1 MLVSLNFLSGFA
13 TFRFPFRFTA
23 MLKIVIRFGL
33 IIAALLILFQLS
45 KVSLFIPDMSRDL
58 ILGLVGAAF
67 IGLGIY
73 LGLKFRKVEVVEV
86 GPDFEIDQK
95 QIEHLGLT
103 EREMEVLQLIAEGYS
118 NGEIGDR
125 LFLSENTIK
134 THVSNLFVKL
144 DVKRRTQAVTRA
156 KELRIIS

>member
-1 MLVSLNFLSGFA
+1 MF
-13 TFRFPFRFTA
+13 
-23 MLKIVIRFGL
+23 KVILRFGL

-45 KVSLFIPDMSRDL
+45 KMSLFIPDMSSDL
-58 ILGLVGAAF
+58 IVGLVGASF

-86 GPDFEIDQK
+86 GPIVEIDHV
-95 QIEHLGLT
+95 QIQNLGLT
-103 EREMEVLQLIAEGYS
+103 EREMEVLQLISEGYS
-118 NGEIGDR
+118 NVEIGEK
-125 LFLSENTIK
+125 LFVSENTIK

-156 KELRIIS
+156 KQLRIIA

>member
-1 MLVSLNFLSGFA
+1 MF
-13 TFRFPFRFTA
+13 
-23 MLKIVIRFGL
+23 KVILRFGL

-45 KVSLFIPDMSRDL
+45 KMSLLIPDMSSDL

-73 LGLKFRKVEVVEV
+73 LGLKFRKVEIVEV
-86 GPDFEIDQK
+86 GPVIEIDEQ
-95 QIEHLGLT
+95 QIEALGLT
-103 EREMEVLQLIAEGYS
+103 EREMEVLRLIASGLS
-118 NGEIGDR
+118 NVEIGEK
-125 LFLSENTIK
+125 LFVSENTVK

-156 KELRIIS
+156 KELRIIE

>member
-1 MLVSLNFLSGFA
+1 
-13 TFRFPFRFTA
+13 